1 MLINQKFLLLSLLTA
16 FGASLGSSCFLL
28 LFLFQRSLRQVF
40 MMYDFSSAVLM
51 RHISQFPWGCLIHSP
66 SVLSAPTVVHTLAG
80 RCPFQ
85 TCCIPMAPQMPRI
98 HGPQGRLALLQAV
111 QPCTFC
117 FPGDVTVR
125 VLVALCRRGA
135 QMLCAGRT
143 GAPGRSSPCQGEWQR
158 STFWL
163 CSACSEGPSA
173 ALGDGWSIGGLP

>member
-1 MLINQKFLLLSLLTA
+1 MPHWAPLA
-16 FGASLGSSCFLL
+16 FFL
-28 LFLFQRSLRQVF
+28 LFLFQRSLRQIF

-51 RHISQFPWGCLIHSP
+51 GPISQFLWGCLIHSP

-80 RCPFQ
+80 GCPFQ
-85 TCCIPMAPQMPRI
+85 TCCVPMAPQMPRV

-111 QPCTFC
+111 QPCTCC
-117 FPGDVTVR
+117 FPGAVTVR

-143 GAPGRSSPCQGEWQR
+143 GAPSQEERQR